1 MDQNKSLFKKKL
13 AIIISIAVSL
23 FLLTVFL
30 LIIGMFMNNLKQQE
44 VLKTTDKFINFK
56 SQVEHLVFNNKTL
69 VQGFEAYVLMNPA
82 LDESE
87 ANTYLNNLLSKN
99 ENQIRNI
106 GVCQDTTIIWN
117 YPKEGNTEAI
127 GVDLAKVDSQKELV
141 LKVKNEQVPI
151 SLSSACHG
159 SQSHYIIA
167 YCPL

>member
-87 ANTYLNNLLSKN
+87 AYSYLKMKIKSGTLASVRI
-99 ENQIRNI
+99 QPSS
-106 GVCQDTTIIWN
+106 GII
-117 YPKEGNTEAI
+117 PK
-127 GVDLAKVDSQKELV
+127 KEIPRPSELTWPRLRV
-141 LKVKNEQVPI
+141 RKSWCLRLRMNKCR
-151 SLSSACHG
+151 SSRG
-159 SQSHYIIA
+159 R
-167 YCPL
+167 